1 MQHTCTTAF
10 FLHSAFNLF
19 FPFTLCIS
27 EFSFSI
33 SEGEQKMFWTISSNL
48 VIHMDSS
55 CHFVLSL
62 SYPIVIIC
70 SSFLLSY
77 SYITIRTCLI
87 STYLNH
93 MTNRWLITA
102 QFLFS
107 QFLSNWPIESIMTF
121 RINRYKETWLCKRKT
136 WLRVK

>member
-1 MQHTCTTAF
+1 MQHTTAF
-10 FLHSAFNLF
+10 FLHSAFNLL

-33 SEGEQKMFWTISSNL
+33 SEGEQKMFWTISSNV
-48 VIHMDSS
+48 VIRMDSS

-62 SYPIVIIC
+62 SYPIITIC

-77 SYITIRTCLI
+77 SYIAICTCLI

-93 MTNRWLITA
+93 MTNRWLITV

-121 RINRYKETWLCKRKT
+121 RINRYMETWLYKRKT